1 MNFIEYISDMN
12 KTLVKCLVLA
22 CLSLVVSCAKPVGD
36 KFADSFENQDAV
48 DLSEV
53 VNIYEAYSKAEKEGS
68 EYDLSKAL
76 EGSRLDCINNGLVLS
91 DTAFAVQLPQYA
103 GSKQPFLA
111 DAQDFYNSCRFT
123 FDIWSNFD
131 LWLRSSTGSELV
143 ESADVI
149 EGTRKISENCISDKK
164 LRVAANN
171 YKDSLML
178 LMSKPYEEWCENDN
192 SMDLLLRLSGIIE
205 KRAYKYYSR
214 QEDFVDS
221 LTDLGNELRNATK
234 AQLETYQHTDSL
246 NRLRYMLG
254 ALNECSTFDEQ
265 CSLFLN
271 WIDSKEAEMDDEWII
286 AVAGRLIDSGKYNPC
301 LNDIWLVWRCLF
313 QIQYCG
319 ISRDSSIPN
328 GFYNDMRK
336 KCYLTCLKRI
346 ESHPDDVFAMNCAA
360 FIGERTNINRI
371 GQALFGNE
379 ALTEMAECLP
389 GRFVDGES
397 GEDGSE

>member
-1 MNFIEYISDMN
+1 
-12 KTLVKCLVLA
+12 
-22 CLSLVVSCAKPVGD
+22 
-36 KFADSFENQDAV
+36 
-48 DLSEV
+48 
-53 VNIYEAYSKAEKEGS
+53 
-68 EYDLSKAL
+68 
-76 EGSRLDCINNGLVLS
+76 
-91 DTAFAVQLPQYA
+91 
-103 GSKQPFLA
+103 
-111 DAQDFYNSCRFT
+111 
-123 FDIWSNFD
+123 
-131 LWLRSSTGSELV
+131 
-143 ESADVI
+143 
-149 EGTRKISENCISDKK
+149 
-164 LRVAANN
+164 
-171 YKDSLML
+171 
-178 LMSKPYEEWCENDN
+178 
-192 SMDLLLRLSGIIE
+192 
-205 KRAYKYYSR
+205 
-214 QEDFVDS
+214 
-221 LTDLGNELRNATK
+221 
-234 AQLETYQHTDSL
+234 
-246 NRLRYMLG
+246 MLG

-360 FIGERTNINRI
+360 FIGGRTNINRI

>member
-1 MNFIEYISDMN
+1 
-12 KTLVKCLVLA
+12 
-22 CLSLVVSCAKPVGD
+22 
-36 KFADSFENQDAV
+36 
-48 DLSEV
+48 
-53 VNIYEAYSKAEKEGS
+53 
-68 EYDLSKAL
+68 
-76 EGSRLDCINNGLVLS
+76 
-91 DTAFAVQLPQYA
+91 
-103 GSKQPFLA
+103 
-111 DAQDFYNSCRFT
+111 
-123 FDIWSNFD
+123 
-131 LWLRSSTGSELV
+131 
-143 ESADVI
+143 
-149 EGTRKISENCISDKK
+149 
-164 LRVAANN
+164 
-171 YKDSLML
+171 ML

-360 FIGERTNINRI
+360 FIGGRTNINRI